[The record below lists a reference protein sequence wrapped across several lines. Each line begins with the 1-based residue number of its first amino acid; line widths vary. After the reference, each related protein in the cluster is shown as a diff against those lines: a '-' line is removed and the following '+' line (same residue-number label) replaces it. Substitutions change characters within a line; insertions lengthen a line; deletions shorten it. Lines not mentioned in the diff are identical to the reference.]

1 MSIKREIIIT
11 IIILLLTTLF
21 FGFSSIDN
29 MVQDNFYEQSR
40 KTWILNR
47 DLQPY
52 KFIFYDGIKK
62 LLIVVALFFLMALIF
77 FRKNTTIQAYKRGLL
92 IVVLSAIFVPL
103 IVGGLKKATN
113 MPCPKNEIRYG
124 GEYPATKV
132 WEHYPQTFQKKE
144 KICCF
149 PAGHASGGFALLS
162 LFFLFKT
169 RRNKILAV
177 LSALTVGWSMGIY
190 KMLIGDHFLSHT
202 VITMILAWIIILIIQ
217 KIVYRNGTI
226 HKKMTKGDS

>member
-1 MSIKREIIIT
+1 MSIHRQIIST
-11 IIILLLTTLF
+11 FLFLILCIVF
-21 FGFSSIDN
+21 FGISSIDITI
-29 MVQDNFYEQSR
+29 QDIFFNKHTQ
-40 KTWILNR
+40 TWILDR

-52 KFIFYDGIKK
+52 KFIFYDGVKK
-62 LLIVVALFFLMALIF
+62 LLIVVALSFLVALIF
-77 FRKNTTIQAYKRGLL
+77 FRNIIQTYRRGVV
-92 IVVLSAIFVPL
+92 IVILSAIFVPL

-132 WEHYPQTFQKKE
+132 WESYSKKFQKKE

-162 LFFLFKT
+162 LLFLFKSK
-169 RRNKILAV
+169 RNKTLA
-177 LSALTVGWSMGIY
+177 LFGALTVGWSMGIY

-202 VITMILAWIIILIIQ
+202 VITMIVAWLIILLIQ
-217 KIVYRNGTI
+217 KVTTT
-226 HKKMTKGDS
+226 HHQ